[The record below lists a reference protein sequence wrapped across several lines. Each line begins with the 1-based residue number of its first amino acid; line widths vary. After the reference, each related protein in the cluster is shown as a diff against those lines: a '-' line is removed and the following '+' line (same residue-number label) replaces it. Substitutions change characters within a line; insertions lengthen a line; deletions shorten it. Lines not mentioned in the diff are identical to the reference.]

1 MAWEANT
8 VRWPTDLLNLASTHM
23 TGNTFIDVV
32 LALAL
37 GYAIWRLSIVLI
49 RMMSTPPP
57 EIDPEDVKEVDQDYR
72 CTVCGA
78 ELTMK
83 AVNVNDEAAPR
94 HCREDM
100 VPIWRP

>member
-1 MAWEANT
+1 
-8 VRWPTDLLNLASTHM
+8 M

-37 GYAIWRLSIVLI
+37 GYTIWRLAIVLI

-100 VPIWRP
+100 VPVWRP